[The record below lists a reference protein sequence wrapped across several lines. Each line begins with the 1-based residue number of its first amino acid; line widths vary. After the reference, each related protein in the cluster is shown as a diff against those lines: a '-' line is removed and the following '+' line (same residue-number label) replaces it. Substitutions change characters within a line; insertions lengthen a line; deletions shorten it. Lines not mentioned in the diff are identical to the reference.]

1 MDLLPVP
8 SERRP
13 RPLLYGALVAGT
25 LAVVAVAGW
34 LLLSP
39 SLHLKRQVEAETTQ
53 PTESMAPPV
62 AHAPGRP
69 VKLALVP
76 PSESP
81 TRPGRGQVRDAE
93 TGGPLRGVSVW
104 AGDTETL
111 TDENGRFTTD
121 PVRSGTAVLIK
132 TPGYGLRRLAA
143 GEGEMTVTLAP
154 KAVRAAYLTYYGIGD
169 KGIRERVLELVAR
182 TELNAVVIDVKGD
195 RGLIPYRTEVPLALE
210 AGAQG
215 PVIIKDFDGMIAGFK
230 SRGIYTI
237 ARIVTFKD
245 TVLAHHRP
253 DLAIID
259 TRTGKPWIDNEKLAW
274 VDPFREEV
282 WDYAIAVAKEAAAK
296 GFDEVQFDYVR
307 FPTDGKLSAAKYSQ
321 ANNSQTRLPAI
332 AGFLDRA
339 RRELAPLGVFVA
351 ADVFGYTAF
360 NENDT
365 DIGQRVEELAV
376 HLDYICPMVYPSGYH
391 RGIPGVRNPVAQP
404 YEIVKES
411 VRLTRK
417 RSAPAPTV
425 VRPWLQ
431 DFKDY
436 AFDKRIFG
444 VAEIKAQLRGAKDGG
459 AVGYMLWNPKNDY
472 TGSALP
478 PKATSTARATPN
490 P

>member
-1 MDLLPVP
+1 MDPTPVP
-8 SERRP
+8 LERRR
-13 RPLLYGALVAGT
+13 RPLLYGALVTGT
-25 LAVVAVAGW
+25 LAAVAAAGW
-34 LLLSP
+34 VLLSP
-39 SLHLKRQVEAETTQ
+39 SPLLHRQVAAGTTQ
-53 PTESMAPPV
+53 PTESMSRPASDAPVQP
-62 AHAPGRP
+62 AKLRPAPTPEAPARGVQGR
-69 VKLALVP
+69 
-76 PSESP
+76 
-81 TRPGRGQVRDAE
+81 VRDGE
-93 TGGPLRGVSVW
+93 TGIPLRGVSVW
-104 AGDTETL
+104 AAGTETL
-111 TDENGRFTTD
+111 TDEEGRFATE
-121 PVRSGTAVLIK
+121 PIKPGSAVIIK
-132 TPGYGLRRLAA
+132 TPGYAARRLPA

-154 KAVRAAYLTYYGIGD
+154 KVVRAAYLTYDGIGD
-169 KGIRERVLELVAR
+169 KVIRERVLELVAR
-182 TELNAVVIDVKGD
+182 TELNAVVIDIKGD

-215 PVIIKDFDGMIAGFK
+215 PVIIKDNI
-230 SRGIYTI
+230 
-237 ARIVTFKD
+237 
-245 TVLAHHRP
+245 LAQHRP

-332 AGFLDRA
+332 AAFLARA

-365 DIGQRVEELAV
+365 DIGQRVEELAA

-417 RSAPAPTV
+417 RAAPAPTV

-444 VAEIKAQLRGAKDGG
+444 VTEIKAQLRGAKDGG

-478 PKATSTARATPN
+478 PKATSTARATPS

>member
-1 MDLLPVP
+1 MDLTPVP
-8 SERRP
+8 LERRR
-13 RPLLYGALVAGT
+13 RPLLYGALVTGV
-25 LAVVAVAGW
+25 LAAVAVTGW
-34 LLLSP
+34 VVLSP
-39 SLHLKRQVEAETTQ
+39 SPLLHRQVAAGTPQ
-53 PTESMAPPV
+53 PTESMSRPASDAPVQP
-62 AHAPGRP
+62 A
-69 VKLALVP
+69 KLSP
-76 PSESP
+76 PTPESP
-81 TRPGRGQVRDAE
+81 ARRVQGRVRDGE
-93 TGGPLRGVSVW
+93 TGIPLPGVSVW
-104 AGDTETL
+104 AAGTEAL
-111 TDENGRFTTD
+111 TDEEGRFTTA
-121 PVRSGTAVLIK
+121 PVRPGTAVIIK
-132 TPGYGLRRLAA
+132 TPGYAVRRLPA
-143 GEGEMTVTLAP
+143 GDGEMTVTLAP
-154 KAVRAAYLTYYGIGD
+154 KVVRAAYLTYYGIGD

-195 RGLIPYRTEVPLALE
+195 RGLIPYRTEVPLALA

-215 PVIIKDFDGMIAGFK
+215 PVIIKDFDGMIAGLK

-245 TVLAHHRP
+245 IVLAQHRP

-332 AGFLDRA
+332 AAFLARA

-365 DIGQRVEELAV
+365 DIGQRVEELSA

-417 RSAPAPTV
+417 RAAPAPTV

-444 VAEIKAQLRGAKDGG
+444 VAEIKAQLRGARDGG

-478 PKATSTARATPN
+478 PKATSTARATPS

>member
-1 MDLLPVP
+1 MDPTPVP
-8 SERRP
+8 LERRR
-13 RPLLYGALVAGT
+13 RPLLYGALVTGT
-25 LAVVAVAGW
+25 LAAVAAAGW
-34 LLLSP
+34 VLLSP
-39 SLHLKRQVEAETTQ
+39 SPLLHRQVAAGTTQ
-53 PTESMAPPV
+53 PTESMSRPASDAPVQP
-62 AHAPGRP
+62 AKLRPAPTPEAPARRVQGR
-69 VKLALVP
+69 
-76 PSESP
+76 
-81 TRPGRGQVRDAE
+81 VRDGE
-93 TGGPLRGVSVW
+93 TGIPLRGVSVW
-104 AGDTETL
+104 AAGTETL
-111 TDENGRFTTD
+111 TDEEGRFATE
-121 PVRSGTAVLIK
+121 PIKPGSVVIIK
-132 TPGYGLRRLAA
+132 TPGYAARRLPA

-154 KAVRAAYLTYYGIGD
+154 KVVRAAYLTYYGIGD
-169 KGIRERVLELVAR
+169 KVIRERVLELVAR
-182 TELNAVVIDVKGD
+182 TELNAVVID
-195 RGLIPYRTEVPLALE
+195 
-210 AGAQG
+210 
-215 PVIIKDFDGMIAGFK
+215 
-230 SRGIYTI
+230 
-237 ARIVTFKD
+237 
-245 TVLAHHRP
+245 
-253 DLAIID
+253 
-259 TRTGKPWIDNEKLAW
+259 TRTGKPWTDRENLAW
-274 VDPFREEV
+274 VDPFREEN
-282 WDYAIAVAKEAAAK
+282 WDYLIAVAKEAVAK

-332 AGFLDRA
+332 AAFLARA

-365 DIGQRVEELAV
+365 DIGQRVEELAA

-417 RSAPAPTV
+417 RAAPAPTV

-472 TGSALP
+472 TGAALRQ
-478 PKATSTARATPN
+478 KGSLAAR
-490 P
+490 